1 MLSAAWQGADTRR
14 GAATRHVTR
23 KRSSPRSGA
32 LPEAERLPPPP
43 HWLLS
48 CFLGHVHACVLFF
61 FFWRIYLKNF
71 FFIEGNC
78 FAEFCC
84 FLTNLNMNQP

>member
-1 MLSAAWQGADTRR
+1 MLSAAWQGADTRG

-61 FFWRIYLKNF
+61 FGVSIKKNF
-71 FFIEGNC
+71 FLLKEIALQN
-78 FAEFCC
+78 FAVF
-84 FLTNLNMNQP
+84 

>member
-32 LPEAERLPPPP
+32 LPEAERLPPPSSP
-43 HWLLS
+43 ALAPLLL
-48 CFLGHVHACVLFF
+48 LGSRARTRSFF
-61 FFWRIYLKNF
+61 FFFLAYLLKKIF
-71 FFIEGNC
+71 FY
-78 FAEFCC
+78 
-84 FLTNLNMNQP
+84 